1 MPKKKR
7 ASQYPKSDPRCV
19 PIRPSKK
26 QLAEAAPAPQ
36 SSSPEPE
43 PEPQPEE

>member
-26 QLAEAAPAPQ
+26 QLAEMAAPAPA
-36 SSSPEPE
+36 PEPE
-43 PEPQPEE
+43 PEPQPES